1 MNVLGIWT
9 GWWDEQKEGEWVS
22 VLDSSKVLKNQSFK
36 PYKLGEPNGLTME
49 NCGRLRINRNV
60 AVWEDVNCEATSER
74 SCVAC
79 QIPLTPVFVLRGIL
93 LFYVFVMNCFLKS
106 TSVKKACKKSTNT
119 LEFRASTIFIMK
131 YLSYSN
137 LEM

>member
-36 PYKLGEPNGLTME
+36 PYKIGEPNGLTME

-60 AVWEDVNCEATSER
+60 AVWEDVNCEAPSER

-93 LFYVFVMNCFLKS
+93 L
-106 TSVKKACKKSTNT
+106 
-119 LEFRASTIFIMK
+119 
-131 YLSYSN
+131 
-137 LEM
+137 